1 MRLLRE
7 GLGYAAASGCA
18 LLVDL
23 SILALLVQVLGWGY
37 LAAATLSFLAGMSVA
52 YVTSVRLV
60 FRHRRLNDRRRA
72 EFLCFL
78 AIGMIGLAVNAA
90 VLYVAVSVFAVY
102 YLAAKC
108 IAAGF
113 TCVFNFFA
121 RRHFLFADRPPPVI
135 STYHV
140 VP

>member
-23 SILALLVQVLGWGY
+23 AILALLVQLLGWGY
-37 LAAATLSFLAGMSVA
+37 LAAATLSFLAGMFVA
-52 YVTSVRLV
+52 YSTSVRLV
-60 FRHRRLNDRRRA
+60 FRHRRLSDRRA
-72 EFLCFL
+72 EFLSFL

-108 IAAGF
+108 IAAGL

-121 RRHFLFADRPPPVI
+121 RRHFLFADRPTLAN
-135 STYHV
+135 SHYHV
-140 VP
+140 LP